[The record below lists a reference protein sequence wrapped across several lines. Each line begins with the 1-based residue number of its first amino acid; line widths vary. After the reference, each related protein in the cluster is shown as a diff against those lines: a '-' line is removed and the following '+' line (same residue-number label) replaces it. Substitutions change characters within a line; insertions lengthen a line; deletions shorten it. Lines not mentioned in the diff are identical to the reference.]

1 MLRGKKRTQVRKT
14 TVRDDSRSLGGDLY
28 RGRRDT
34 VERPFVDMW
43 LNVQGRRAKTK
54 VVCRALSVEQ
64 RNYWEPSPTPG
75 PLPVT
80 TCQIA
85 PTDQIP
91 QPRVERRVAE
101 ETEASI
107 GFAHPDIGRFPSTK
121 LGNLQQ
127 SSTRL
132 DIMGFYKTTNLEP
145 IINGSLA
152 TTGKVHPHKPKTII
166 PGFIQM

>member
-1 MLRGKKRTQVRKT
+1 MQVRKT

-43 LNVQGRRAKTK
+43 RNVQGRRTKTK
-54 VVCRALSVEQ
+54 FVFRVLSVEQ

-80 TCQIA
+80 TRQLA
-85 PTDQIP
+85 PTDQIRR
-91 QPRVERRVAE
+91 PRVERWVAE
-101 ETEASI
+101 ETQASI

-121 LGNLQQ
+121 QVQHG
-127 SSTRL
+127 L

-145 IINGSLA
+145 IINGSVA

-166 PGFIQM
+166 SGFIQM